1 MKPLYITKYALT
13 HGIYTTSDYHFQ
25 TSPLFEKPEDF
36 VFAGK
41 VSRVFKIGRDAF
53 FDLEEAFAAAEE
65 LRKKKIRLYEKRVKA
80 LKSKPIKFAEKELE

>member
-25 TSPLFEKPEDF
+25 TSPLFEKTGDF
-36 VFAGK
+36 VFAGEG
-41 VSRVFKIGRDAF
+41 SRIFKLGRDAF
-53 FDLEEAFAAAEE
+53 FSLDEAFAAAEG

-80 LKSKPIKFAEKELE
+80 LKSKPIKFAEGEFK